1 MQISNH
7 SDSDSAVLDDSDS
20 EFSLSSYSNVSTSN
34 RNGNAICQTR
44 GTTPDLVWLKEDI
57 ELPAFDLPDSSEDL
71 LVPKEYIL
79 KTVGVYEILRRY
91 RNLVRLSPFRI
102 EDFCA
107 ALMCTDQSPLLVE
120 IHITLLKAILREE
133 DSQQT
138 HFGPLDQKDSVNIGL
153 YLIDQLTW
161 PEVLRSYVES
171 DQSLDT
177 NVLSILS
184 DKEYPYTE
192 IEDRLAVLQ
201 LLTDQF
207 LTTTSVRDDMI
218 QEGPIHY
225 DDHCRICHRLGDLL
239 CCETCPAV
247 FHLEC
252 VDPPLTDV
260 PTEDWQ
266 CNICKSHSVSGVVD
280 CVSLQEKQGMLCRQE
295 HYGFDRH
302 GRKYWFVCRRLFVET
317 EDGTNLWYYTTL
329 KQLNYVMSLM
339 DSEDYEY
346 ELHKTINDNLDLIQR
361 QMELTEKLTN
371 QLRGNK
377 KSYLEKENQKLA
389 KLIGTVSRKS
399 STNDEK
405 SDETDNEQNGTVKEN
420 EDAEPKVIL
429 NDNTPEVDEMD
440 IEENLNATEINKSKN
455 GTQISSLPASDEN
468 DASHLTRSK
477 LSQITNG
484 TLYFKLGM
492 EHSFK
497 TYVNQFA
504 VNHNALNKPQKN
516 EERDK
521 KRHLSHK
528 FSLTHAS
535 EFKWSGT
542 INGTQNNIV
551 TVLKQTLITFEQQI
565 APSYMHCNWQKLRK
579 NWLNALTSC
588 STPDDFAKTL
598 IALQSCF
605 KGVIFA
611 NVWHDQL
618 GHTKLYRITA
628 QDREDK
634 KKIEKREKRER
645 DDEEERHRL
654 AYNFVKYSL
663 GLKHQVWKQKGEEYR
678 IHGQW
683 GWLWALKG
691 RRVNHCNKSA
701 NHQKIRCIN
710 VMVKHESKEKV
721 ISLHQQTYKHL
732 PELLKLDTAEYPT
745 LSNVE
750 VMNQSE
756 FASIDVS
763 TALSA
768 PIRVLFPKIARKSC
782 VDDLLAKRERLRD
795 LELKQAEPKEEINE
809 IDIVDP
815 KPVFAT
821 IKEKF
826 SFNTHCVSKIL
837 VDLMENKVKQN
848 KPKLA
853 ESEFTETCRRI
864 YLLRKQLLALEQQL
878 MKNKCFSRHCRDSM
892 KSVNLQSFAPCFS
905 ILCLKAV
912 EARREINT
920 LIQDLKDEHNLNED
934 VISPSILEQRLTEQK
949 NNDFYEILKKFELCD
964 FVSEH
969 YWQNDLSSCLDD
981 LTTALANGVDFD
993 STMVT
998 SAVIK
1003 KEDKMEVEDN
1013 KIKNQVLKKEQTET
1027 AVSGYVNHPNRRFC
1041 NTPKPTK
1048 KEIEISKEFDKDGK
1062 EKMYSTTSTGGKIYL
1077 HNVKLLVKSEI
1088 IPHVQ
1093 PNGCQDPVPL
1103 SEGFKY
1109 PIITNFSTYKLSK
1122 NIMVLPKYE
1131 VSRLARRAGKT
1142 AVNGFNHQAKNNN
1155 SVWPYPCSR
1164 PLFKTCWTY
1173 RTFCLNSLSTF
1184 ALQLRII
1191 WTCMR
1196 WDDMAT
1202 KPATADGKN
1211 QVTTETEIM
1220 SLELLK
1226 HRQVGMFMERT
1237 QYLRRKIVIPLELPK
1252 TVREVQSIRSGL
1264 RKRKRAE
1271 SPQQT
1276 EPQVA
1281 EEWVDEDKLELW
1293 EIKQYGEK

>member
-7 SDSDSAVLDDSDS
+7 SDSDSVVLDESDSD
-20 EFSLSSYSNVSTSN
+20 FSLSSYSNVSTSN
-34 RNGNAICQTR
+34 RNGNAASQTR
-44 GTTPDLVWLKEDI
+44 GTTPDLVWLKDDI
-57 ELPAFDLPDSSEDL
+57 DLPVLELPPSSDDL
-71 LVPKEYIL
+71 LVPKQYIL

-107 ALMCTDQSPLLVE
+107 ALMCVDQSPLLVE

-171 DQSLDT
+171 DYSLDT
-177 NVLSILS
+177 NVLAILS
-184 DKEYPYTE
+184 KKEYPYTE

-266 CNICKSHSVSGVVD
+266 CSICKSHSVSGVVD
-280 CVSLQEKQGMLCRQE
+280 CVSVQEKQGLLCRQE

-317 EDGTNLWYYTTL
+317 ENGSNLWYYTTL
-329 KQLNYVMSLM
+329 KQLHYVMSQM

-346 ELHKTINDNLDLIQR
+346 ELHKAINDNQDLIQR
-361 QMELTEKLTN
+361 QMELTEKITN

-377 KSYLEKENQKLA
+377 KSYLETENQKLA
-389 KLIGTVSRKS
+389 KLIGTASRKS
-399 STNDEK
+399 STEK
-405 SDETDNEQNGTVKEN
+405 SDGTDTELNGKVD
-420 EDAEPKVIL
+420 EDAEPKVVL
-429 NDNTPEVDEMD
+429 DENMPEVEEMD

-455 GTQISSLPASDEN
+455 GTQISSIPASEEN
-468 DASHLTRSK
+468 NASHLTRSK
-477 LSQITNG
+477 LNQIANG
-484 TLYFKLGM
+484 TLFFKLGM
-492 EHSFK
+492 ENNFK
-497 TYVNQFA
+497 TYVNQFS

-535 EFKWSGT
+535 EFKWSGSIT
-542 INGTQNNIV
+542 GTQSNIIA
-551 TVLKQTLITFEQQI
+551 VLKQTLITFEQQI

-588 STPDDFAKTL
+588 SSPDDFAKTL

-683 GWLWALKG
+683 GWLWTLKG
-691 RRVNHCNKSA
+691 RRVNYCNSA
-701 NHQKIRCIN
+701 NQQKIKCIQL
-710 VMVKHESKEKV
+710 MVKHESKEKV
-721 ISLHQQTYKHL
+721 ISLRQQTFKHL
-732 PELLKLDTAEYPT
+732 PELLKLDTADYPV
-745 LSNVE
+745 LNNLE
-750 VMNQSE
+750 LME
-756 FASIDVS
+756 HHGFASIDVS
-763 TALSA
+763 AALSS
-768 PIRVLFPKIARKSC
+768 PTRILFPKVAIKSC
-782 VDDLLAKRERLRD
+782 LDDLLAKREGLRD
-795 LELKQAEPKEEINE
+795 LELKQAEPKEEAAE
-809 IDIVDP
+809 DVELVDP
-815 KPVFAT
+815 KPVT
-821 IKEKF
+821 PVIRQKP
-826 SFNTHCVSKIL
+826 SFNTQCVSKIL
-837 VDLMENKVKQN
+837 VDLMDNKLKQN
-848 KPKLA
+848 KPKLV

-864 YLLRKQLLALEQQL
+864 HLLRKQLLVLEQQL
-878 MKNKCFSRHCRDSM
+878 TINKCFSRHCRDSNETI
-892 KSVNLQSFAPCFS
+892 NLQSFAPCFS
-905 ILCLKAV
+905 ILCLKAF
-912 EARREINT
+912 EARREICT
-920 LIQDLKDEHNLNED
+920 LIQDLKDEHNLNAD
-934 VISPSILEQRLTEQK
+934 VTSPSILQQRLTEQK
-949 NNDFYEILKKFELCD
+949 NNDFYDILKKFELCD
-964 FVSEH
+964 FVSEQH
-969 YWQNDLSSCLDD
+969 WQNDLHSCLED
-981 LTTALANGVDFD
+981 LASSLATGVDFD
-993 STMVT
+993 STMLT
-998 SAVIK
+998 SVEIK
-1003 KEDKMEVEDN
+1003 KEDEMEVDDD
-1013 KIKNQVLKKEQTET
+1013 KIKNKVLKKEQTET

-1041 NTPKPTK
+1041 SIPKPTK
-1048 KEIEISKEFDKDGK
+1048 KENEVSKEFDKDGK
-1062 EKMYSTTSTGGKIYL
+1062 EKVYSATSTEGKIYL
-1077 HNVKLLVKSEI
+1077 NRSIAQVKCET
-1088 IPHVQ
+1088 IPSAL
-1093 PNGCQDPVPL
+1093 PNGPAPATPA
-1103 SEGFKY
+1103 EGFKY

-1131 VSRLARRAGKT
+1131 VTRLARRAGKT

-1164 PLFKTCWTY
+1164 PLFKNCWIY

-1202 KPATADGKN
+1202 KPATVDGKN

-1252 TVREVQSIRSGL
+1252 TIREVQSIRSGL